1 MKNMD
6 EAQFIAEKQGQ
17 MAIKM
22 VEISAILAK
31 TEITG
36 EDRDRLGTCMWAI
49 LNTASGKDKGFS
61 TEISAIARAIALR
74 TLNDTYADFGK
85 AQVVPFGNGGH
96 VVFPKEKL
104 GRSFAFVELSQ

>member
-22 VEISAILAK
+22 VEISTILSRAEL
-31 TEITG
+31 TEQ
-36 EDRDRLGTCMWAI
+36 DRERLQFCLGYI
-49 LNTASGKDKGFS
+49 LNVSMGRDKGFS
-61 TEISAIARAIALR
+61 TEISTIARAVALR
-74 TLNDTYADFGK
+74 TLNDMYADFGK

-96 VVFPKEKL
+96 IVFPKEKI
-104 GRSFAFVELSQ
+104 GKSFAFVELSQ

>member
-1 MKNMD
+1 MD
-6 EAQFIAEKQGQ
+6 EVQFIAEKQGQ

-31 TEITG
+31 KEIG
-36 EDRDRLGTCMWAI
+36 DDDRERIGVCMRAI

-61 TEISAIARAIALR
+61 AEISAISKAIALR

-85 AQVVPFGNGGH
+85 AQVVAFGNGGH
-96 VVFPKEKL
+96 IIFPKERI
-104 GRSFAFVELSQ
+104 GRTFAFVELHE

>member
-6 EAQFIAEKQGQ
+6 DAQFIAEKQGQ

-22 VEISAILAK
+22 VEISSILAK
-31 TEITG
+31 AEIT
-36 EDRDRLGTCMWAI
+36 EADRERIGTCMRAI

-61 TEISAIARAIALR
+61 TEISVIARAVALR

-85 AQVVPFGNGGH
+85 ARVMAFGNGGH
-96 VVFPKEKL
+96 VIFPREKI
-104 GRSFAFVELSQ
+104 GKSFAFVELP